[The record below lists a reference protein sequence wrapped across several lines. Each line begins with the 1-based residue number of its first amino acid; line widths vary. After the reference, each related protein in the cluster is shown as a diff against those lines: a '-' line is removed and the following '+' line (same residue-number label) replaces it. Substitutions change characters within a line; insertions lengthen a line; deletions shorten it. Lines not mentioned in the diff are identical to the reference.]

1 MFQSTSLL
9 SLLSRSQ
16 RRWVIAPHKA
26 TSICSVRPEA
36 RQFFTRAAAGAAS
49 GFPPRVNLL
58 RLRTQ
63 IRHSKETATRSSALL
78 NLRPRFAFSSFP
90 NHVITAK
97 TTNFSFRSAGD
108 NESEHNRILGIS
120 YQTAACCY
128 DDNLMKN
135 LSLDGEQRC
144 EARIEQLFT
153 PTQIRF
159 R

>member
-1 MFQSTSLL
+1 M
-9 SLLSRSQ
+9 
-16 RRWVIAPHKA
+16 
-26 TSICSVRPEA
+26 
-36 RQFFTRAAAGAAS
+36 
-49 GFPPRVNLL
+49 
-58 RLRTQ
+58 RTQ

-120 YQTAACCY
+120 YQTAACY

-144 EARIEQLFT
+144 EARIEQFLRRLKSDFGSRLECRLPRKT
-153 PTQIRF
+153 IKRSNILNLSRRSQEFHSTVILWKGVNSSRTEG
-159 R
+159 RRSSN